1 MCVFLKLNAK
11 EKAVCWFCGC
21 EEDDDVELV
30 WAARVWRGIL
40 DCILLLLFFFFFSN
54 ICDYIKE
61 GPVLLLLFPSLSLSP
76 LIGPLKHGVCV
87 CCFVLFVLS
96 GCYVVMLCVK
106 KKKKLI
112 TKKLIL
118 LFSKDALNWPKL
130 MTKTFIML
138 RKISI
143 SDKCCSSEL
152 SIHQRNL
159 KKNLLSCFQHNNN
172 KCFLSSKSEY

>member
-1 MCVFLKLNAK
+1 MDLWTHVNLVLSSSLRTDCFANTSVSSWCWFWSLYELNTK

-21 EEDDDVELV
+21 EEDNDAELV
-30 WAARVWRGIL
+30 CAARVWRGIL
-40 DCILLLLFFFFFSN
+40 DCILLLLFFSN

-106 KKKKLI
+106 KNKINVDNKKKKQSMI
-112 TKKLIL
+112 IKKTVLHNTDRVNLWTNVWKVCHKTML
-118 LFSKDALNWPKL
+118 LRTLF
-130 MTKTFIML
+130 
-138 RKISI
+138 
-143 SDKCCSSEL
+143 
-152 SIHQRNL
+152 
-159 KKNLLSCFQHNNN
+159 
-172 KCFLSSKSEY
+172 